1 MAGLSRSFST
11 LICMHTLQDRTNR
24 KQSLDLLNLHLLYLL
39 VRRADVSGLEALFLW
54 DSLWFHSPSVGSA
67 PRLMLLVSTGSVWG
81 WASFFLSTVWKNLFL
96 PMSPG
101 TLSTWVFSTQVGIGP
116 WTHQWSRG
124 WSCHGLLPPCRAWL
138 LECQTPC
145 LQCILKA
152 NLFSKRALERMPFR
166 FTSYMTRKTHI
177 ISNIQTCQT
186 SLQNTDPTH
195 AKMSANSHISLT
207 ILAILDLLPFFV
219 FLLFFLLVFFPPLS
233 LILQPWLPFKKNNTL
248 FWEKWHGGRFFCIGF
263 FKALE
268 KWLASLLSWKSHLV
282 AIKGQ
287 SQGPSDF
294 RAQVLTF
301 HKLYHTRIINNK
313 ISKGYHKEGGCFW
326 PSWRSHDGVTFSSKS
341 LGFPVLL
348 WIRLLWN

>member
-54 DSLWFHSPSVGSA
+54 DSLWFHPPSVGSA

-152 NLFSKRALERMPFR
+152 NLFSKR
-166 FTSYMTRKTHI
+166 
-177 ISNIQTCQT
+177 
-186 SLQNTDPTH
+186 
-195 AKMSANSHISLT
+195 
-207 ILAILDLLPFFV
+207 
-219 FLLFFLLVFFPPLS
+219 
-233 LILQPWLPFKKNNTL
+233 PWK
-248 FWEKWHGGRFFCIGF
+248 
-263 FKALE
+263 
-268 KWLASLLSWKSHLV
+268 
-282 AIKGQ
+282 
-287 SQGPSDF
+287 
-294 RAQVLTF
+294 
-301 HKLYHTRIINNK
+301 
-313 ISKGYHKEGGCFW
+313 GCFSDL
-326 PSWRSHDGVTFSSKS
+326 PVTWHEKLTLSQIF
-341 LGFPVLL
+341 
-348 WIRLLWN
+348 RLAKRLFKTLIPLMLKWVPIHTSP